1 MRTPAAMTLGLV
13 LAPCGL
19 LLCLVCTLT
28 PGWRQKT
35 GFLDQPVNVLVTQ
48 GLWDTCR
55 EQSSSDSQCG
65 VRDEL
70 GYYTA
75 EPVQAA
81 RALTITGLA
90 TSAVGLLMASLGV
103 RCWHQ
108 KPRAWLAG
116 ASGLVLFT
124 AGLLGLVPVAW
135 YCHVL
140 QNRTVLPA
148 EASPVQLRVGYSV
161 VLGFLGSCLLLVGG
175 FSLALSFAR
184 VCEERAHRRKAYPS
198 PRRSTVNTVQIQ
210 WPAALA
216 TPSILSQRSQGRLQP
231 QGGPKPRVGF
241 RMPRPAAY
249 TNPEDVLKGER
260 SSSSSAHPSS
270 STTLPCDSDL

>member
-1 MRTPAAMTLGLV
+1 MRTPVVMTLGLV
-13 LAPCGL
+13 LVPCGL
-19 LLCLVCTLT
+19 LLCLICTLT

-35 GFLDQPVNVLVTQ
+35 GFLDQPVDVVVTQ

-55 EQSSSDSQCG
+55 EQSSQVRLCG
-65 VRDEL
+65 IPDQL

-103 RCWHQ
+103 RCWRRT
-108 KPRAWLAG
+108 PRAWLAG
-116 ASGLVLFT
+116 ASGLVLFV
-124 AGLLGLVPVAW
+124 AGLLGLIPVAW
-135 YCHVL
+135 YTHVL

-148 EASPVQLRVGYSV
+148 EPSPVQLRVGYSV

-175 FSLALSFAR
+175 FSLALSFAL
-184 VCEERAHRRKAYPS
+184 VCEECARRRKAYPS
-198 PRRSTVNTVQIQ
+198 PRHSSLNTVPIQ
-210 WPAALA
+210 WPEAP
-216 TPSILSQRSQGRLQP
+216 TFPSILSQRTQGRLQP

-249 TNPEDVLKGER
+249 TNPEDVLKGEE
-260 SSSSSAHPSS
+260 SSGPHPG
-270 STTLPCDSDL
+270 STSTLPCDSDL

>member
-1 MRTPAAMTLGLV
+1 MRTPVVMTLGLV

-35 GFLDQPVNVLVTQ
+35 GFLDQPVDLLVTQ

-55 EQSSSDSQCG
+55 EQSSSERQCG
-65 VRDEL
+65 VGDEL

-75 EPVQAA
+75 EPVQVA
-81 RALTITGLA
+81 RGLTVTGLA

-103 RCWHQ
+103 RCWHP

-116 ASGLVLFT
+116 ASGLVLFV
-124 AGLLGLVPVAW
+124 AGLLGLIPVAW
-135 YCHVL
+135 YSHVL

-148 EASPVQLRVGYSV
+148 EPSPVQMRVGYSV
-161 VLGFLGSCLLLVGG
+161 VLGFLGSCLLIVGG
-175 FSLALSFAR
+175 FSLTLSFAR
-184 VCEERAHRRKAYPS
+184 VCEERAHRRKQYPQRSS
-198 PRRSTVNTVQIQ
+198 PNTVQIR
-210 WPAALA
+210 WPADYT
-216 TPSILSQRSQGRLQP
+216 TPSILSQSTQGRLQP

-249 TNPEDVLKGER
+249 TNPEDVLKGEEG
-260 SSSSSAHPSS
+260 SSAHPSS
-270 STTLPCDSDL
+270 SSTLPCDSDL

>member
-1 MRTPAAMTLGLV
+1 MRTPVVMTLGLV

-19 LLCLVCTLT
+19 LLNLVCTLT

-35 GFLDQPVNVLVTQ
+35 GFLDQPVDLLVTQ

-55 EQSSSDSQCG
+55 EQSSSERQCG
-65 VRDEL
+65 VSDEL
-70 GYYTA
+70 GYYSS
-75 EPVQAA
+75 EPVRAA
-81 RALTITGLA
+81 RALTVTGLA

-103 RCWHQ
+103 RCWRQ

-116 ASGLVLFT
+116 ASGVVLFA
-124 AGLLGLVPVAW
+124 AGLLGLIPVAW
-135 YCHVL
+135 YSHVL
-140 QNRTVLPA
+140 QDRTVLPA
-148 EASPVQLRVGYSV
+148 ESSPVQLRVGYSL

-175 FSLALSFAR
+175 FSLALSFAQ
-184 VCEERAHRRKAYPS
+184 VCKERSHRRKAYPS
-198 PRRSTVNTVQIQ
+198 PRRSSLNTVQIQ
-210 WPAALA
+210 WPAAP
-216 TPSILSQRSQGRLQP
+216 TIPSILSQRGQGRPQP

-249 TNPEDVLKGER
+249 TNPEDVLQGEE
-260 SSSSSAHPSS
+260 SSSSHIGS